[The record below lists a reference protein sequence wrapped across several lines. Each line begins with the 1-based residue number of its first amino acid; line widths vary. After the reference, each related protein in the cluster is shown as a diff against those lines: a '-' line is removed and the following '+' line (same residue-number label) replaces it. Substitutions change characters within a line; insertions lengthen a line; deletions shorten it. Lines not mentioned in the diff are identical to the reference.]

1 MKTHSI
7 VASSLSACPRRGQHG
22 HCRRPVGVE
31 GEKKW
36 TLDAASSTTTL
47 RGKVVHL
54 GYCSAVPDIRTHN
67 TK

>member
-36 TLDAASSTTTL
+36 TLDAASAC
-47 RGKVVHL
+47 H
-54 GYCSAVPDIRTHN
+54 YY
-67 TK
+67 

>member
-1 MKTHSI
+1 MMWDKIEFTELLPASVTCMKTHSI

-36 TLDAASSTTTL
+36 TLDAASAC
-47 RGKVVHL
+47 H
-54 GYCSAVPDIRTHN
+54 YY
-67 TK
+67 

>member
-1 MKTHSI
+1 MKTHLMS
-7 VASSLSACPRRGQHG
+7 ASEAVLGRPSGQHG

-31 GEKKW
+31 GKRNGLW
-36 TLDAASSTTTL
+36 MLPVL